1 MRIFCFGDSNT
12 YGYDARS
19 MLGERLGANER
30 WPEILGKIS
39 GWEVVNE
46 GMNGR
51 EIPESPWFLERFDH
65 LLSACAPVDLLFLML
80 GSNDL
85 LNSYCPDIEN
95 IGSRMEKFVK
105 HVLKHPAVD
114 GRGKK
119 IILAAPPPVEIGCYG
134 EEYVC
139 YDRESHKF
147 GACYGTIAKQYG
159 LRFADT
165 AGWELPLAH
174 DGVHLTPEGHMR
186 FADQVWMMMQKF
198 V

>member
-1 MRIFCFGDSNT
+1 
-12 YGYDARS
+12 
-19 MLGERLGANER
+19 MLGERLGGNER
-30 WPEILGKIS
+30 WPEILGKLS

-51 EIPESPWFLERFDH
+51 EIPESPWFLERFDR

-105 HVLKHPAVD
+105 HVRKHPAVD
-114 GRGKK
+114 GRGEKM
-119 IILAAPPPVEIGCYG
+119 ILAAPPPVEIGCCG
-134 EEYVC
+134 EQYVF

-147 GACYGTIAKQYG
+147 GACYETIAKQYG

-174 DGVHLTPEGHMR
+174 DGVHLTSEGHMR
-186 FADQVWMMMQKF
+186 FAEQVWMLMEKF
-198 V
+198 L

>member
-1 MRIFCFGDSNT
+1 MEGD
-12 YGYDARS
+12 DARS
-19 MLGERLGANER
+19 MLGERLSESER
-30 WPEILGKIS
+30 WPEILGKFS

-65 LLSACAPVDLLFLML
+65 LLSESAPVDFVFLML

-85 LNSYCPDIEN
+85 LNAYRPDMEE
-95 IGSRMEKFVK
+95 IGTRMERFIK
-105 HVLKHPAVD
+105 HVLKHPAVN
-114 GRGKK
+114 GRGEMVF
-119 IILAAPPPVEIGCYG
+119 LMAPPPTDIGCCG
-134 EEYVC
+134 EEYTC

-147 GACYGTIAKQYG
+147 GACYRAIADRYG

-174 DGVHLTPEGHMR
+174 DGVHLTPEGHVK
-186 FADQVWMMMQKF
+186 FANQVWTLMQKCA
-198 V
+198 VLTG

>member
-105 HVLKHPAVD
+105 QSTP
-114 GRGKK
+114 RWM
-119 IILAAPPPVEIGCYG
+119 G
-134 EEYVC
+134 EEKKLFLLPRRLWKSGVMGRSMSAMTGSPINSEPAMGRLQNSMGSGLPIQPGGSCPWPMTVC
-139 YDRESHKF
+139 
-147 GACYGTIAKQYG
+147 I
-159 LRFADT
+159 
-165 AGWELPLAH
+165 
-174 DGVHLTPEGHMR
+174 
-186 FADQVWMMMQKF
+186 
-198 V
+198 

>member
-1 MRIFCFGDSNT
+1 MRIFCFGDFNT

-19 MLGERLGANER
+19 MLGERLGGNER
-30 WPEILGKIS
+30 WPEILGKLS

-51 EIPESPWFLERFDH
+51 EIPESPWFLERFDR

-105 HVLKHPAVD
+105 HVRKHPAVD
-114 GRGKK
+114 GRGEK
-119 IILAAPPPVEIGCYG
+119 IILAAPPPVEIGCCG
-134 EEYVC
+134 EQYVC

-147 GACYGTIAKQYG
+147 GACYETIAKQYG

-186 FADQVWMMMQKF
+186 FAEQVWMLMEKF
-198 V
+198 L